1 MNGRS
6 LDRITALLQRLEEW
20 DDKEYQ
26 MGEETIALDDCQE
39 LLLDI
44 QQCLQSI
51 VDKELE

>member
-20 DDKEYQ
+20 EDNDSDSYLE
-26 MGEETIALDDCQE
+26 ASE